1 MLHPF
6 LHRAEHADTPR
17 HRARPL
23 RPTRRVCYFYLICA
37 SVPHVPHMHRC
48 RLRQCAAQQRRM
60 TRSAAPP
67 RQSAQAPGRPP
78 HSPGHWRARAGG
90 GQAVSA
96 PLRSDDSCDADDA
109 SPCRRRATRRHKH
122 TTTSPRLTR
131 HGWPRQ
137 GRRHSRR
144 QGRRRTAT
152 AQPGR
157 GTRHPAPNRSNA
169 RPQQAAPGFP
179 WAGWASWPAGPALGS
194 QASGLQPPNRLR
206 LTARPR
212 RRSSQCHESRHPS
225 PNAVWRLSSSPP
237 PPPPS
242 PPPLPSPP
250 PSGQRVAT
258 HHGGGPRRVRAM
270 RACVCV
276 HRRRGR
282 GGERR
287 PVAVALLVLVPL
299 PRPPRP
305 TPPLAP
311 SPPAPPRLRRPMRVR
326 RRCVGTPTA
335 TTRPSPTDARSHP
348 RPQPLAAAAGRAHVA
363 GSGPHGRF
371 GSAQGPGVHLATA
384 SRGQSRRPGGCH
396 LCAARGAGPPR
407 GLVMALLLIRQR
419 ELLSP
424 LPASGL
430 GG

>member
-242 PPPLPSPP
+242 PPPPPVPAAVWPACRNTPRRRSAAGARHACLCVCAPAARPRRRATTRRRRPASPRPPAASPP
-250 PSGQRVAT
+250 PHTAPCPLTARTAALAPPHARAPQMRRHTDRNHAPEPDGCPLTPSSSTPRRRRRA
-258 HHGGGPRRVRAM
+258 GPR
-270 RACVCV
+270 
-276 HRRRGR
+276 
-282 GGERR
+282 
-287 PVAVALLVLVPL
+287 
-299 PRPPRP
+299 
-305 TPPLAP
+305 
-311 SPPAPPRLRRPMRVR
+311 
-326 RRCVGTPTA
+326 
-335 TTRPSPTDARSHP
+335 
-348 RPQPLAAAAGRAHVA
+348 
-363 GSGPHGRF
+363 GRF
-371 GSAQGPGVHLATA
+371 GPTWPVRVCTRPRSASCYGEPRSIT
-384 SRGQSRRPGGCH
+384 
-396 LCAARGAGPPR
+396 AARRLPPVR
-407 GLVMALLLIRQR
+407 G
-419 ELLSP
+419 
-424 LPASGL
+424 
-430 GG
+430 

>member
-242 PPPLPSPP
+242 PPPSRPRRRLASVSQHTTAAVRGGCAPCVLVCVCTGGEAAAASDDPSPSPCLSSSPCRVPPAPHRPLPPHRQHRRACAAPCACAADASAHRPQPRARARRMPAHTLVLNPSPP
-250 PSGQRVAT
+250 PP
-258 HHGGGPRRVRAM
+258 GGPTW
-270 RACVCV
+270 
-276 HRRRGR
+276 
-282 GGERR
+282 
-287 PVAVALLVLVPL
+287 PV
-299 PRPPRP
+299 
-305 TPPLAP
+305 LAH
-311 SPPAPPRLRRPMRVR
+311 M
-326 RRCVGTPTA
+326 
-335 TTRPSPTDARSHP
+335 
-348 RPQPLAAAAGRAHVA
+348 A
-363 GSGPHGRF
+363 GSGLHKAPECILLRRAAVNHG
-371 GSAQGPGVHLATA
+371 GPAAATCARLEGPARLA
-384 SRGQSRRPGGCH
+384 
-396 LCAARGAGPPR
+396 
-407 GLVMALLLIRQR
+407 AL
-419 ELLSP
+419 SWP
-424 LPASGL
+424 CS
-430 GG
+430 